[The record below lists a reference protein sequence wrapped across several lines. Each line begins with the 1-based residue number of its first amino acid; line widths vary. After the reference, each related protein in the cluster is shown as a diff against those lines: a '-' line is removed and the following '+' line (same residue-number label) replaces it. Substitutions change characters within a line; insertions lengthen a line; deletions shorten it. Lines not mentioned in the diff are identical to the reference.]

1 MTSFKVFEAKLKTP
15 PNRHVDLPSKIRK
28 NTLPPSKPVSTTD
41 SQSMAYVT
49 VKNIESETS
58 YLERDW
64 SLFVLKELEDN
75 AFDWLNDYYPAR
87 SPKDKEIRKISVRI
101 WITTEA
107 DNKLLHI
114 AVRNSNV
121 NNKPAFKKLYK
132 TFDFYV
138 WHSTKRN
145 QHRMTTGSLGD
156 ALKRCLGMGYAS
168 WTSDYNPDETFEEKE
183 WNEPL
188 IIRANGFE
196 YKAFIKVDT
205 SRQIIRAEIHQN
217 EKPTRDVDNDT
228 EVEVTLPLSKSL
240 DDDEFWVGRLK
251 RYYNIYKIGKSRT
264 DFSLTVNKEDA

>member
-1 MTSFKVFEAKLKTP
+1 
-15 PNRHVDLPSKIRK
+15 
-28 NTLPPSKPVSTTD
+28 
-41 SQSMAYVT
+41 MAYVT

-75 AFDWLNDYYPAR
+75 AYDWLNDCYPAN

-107 DNKLLHI
+107 DNKFLHI

-121 NNKPAFKKLYK
+121 NNKPAFEKLYK

-168 WTSDYNPDETFEEKE
+168 WTSNYNPDETFEEKE

-205 SRQIIRAEIHQN
+205 SRQTIWIEIQQE
-217 EKPTRDVDNDT
+217 EKPTMEVGNDT
-228 EVEVTLPLSKSL
+228 ETEVTLPLPKSL
-240 DDDEFWVGRLK
+240 DNEAFWIARLR

-264 DFSLTVNKEDA
+264 DFNLIVNNQDE